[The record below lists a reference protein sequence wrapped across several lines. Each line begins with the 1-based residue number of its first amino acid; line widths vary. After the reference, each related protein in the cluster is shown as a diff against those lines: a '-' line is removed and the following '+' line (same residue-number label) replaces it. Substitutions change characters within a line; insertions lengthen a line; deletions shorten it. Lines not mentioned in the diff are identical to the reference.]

1 MKQDALLSGRGS
13 IRRYST
19 AQSLLLAGPLL
30 LLLLVFYLYPL
41 LSLFPESLMLEGQWT
56 LEHYK
61 HFFNQPL
68 YSFILLRTIRIAL
81 YVTVLCFLIGYPVA
95 YFLANLKSQR
105 TCNLLMICILL
116 PFFTSIL
123 VRSYAW
129 IVLFQ
134 TKGIINKF
142 LLSIGLIDKPLTL
155 LYNEFAVLVG
165 MVHIM
170 LPFMILPV
178 FSVLK
183 SMDKN
188 LLRAAR
194 NLGASAFKTFIHIT
208 LPLIRPGIIAAGVF
222 SFITSLDELVLVLFL
237 IGTTKMTLP
246 LRMFTEIQ
254 FRIHPTVA
262 AAATV
267 FIVAAIGTIMALAF
281 IEKKE

>member
-105 TCNLLMICILL
+105 TCNLLMIYH
-116 PFFTSIL
+116 SQ
-123 VRSYAW
+123 VRSRW
-129 IVLFQ
+129 
-134 TKGIINKF
+134 
-142 LLSIGLIDKPLTL
+142 
-155 LYNEFAVLVG
+155 
-165 MVHIM
+165 
-170 LPFMILPV
+170 
-178 FSVLK
+178 
-183 SMDKN
+183 
-188 LLRAAR
+188 
-194 NLGASAFKTFIHIT
+194 
-208 LPLIRPGIIAAGVF
+208 
-222 SFITSLDELVLVLFL
+222 
-237 IGTTKMTLP
+237 
-246 LRMFTEIQ
+246 
-254 FRIHPTVA
+254 
-262 AAATV
+262 
-267 FIVAAIGTIMALAF
+267 
-281 IEKKE
+281 